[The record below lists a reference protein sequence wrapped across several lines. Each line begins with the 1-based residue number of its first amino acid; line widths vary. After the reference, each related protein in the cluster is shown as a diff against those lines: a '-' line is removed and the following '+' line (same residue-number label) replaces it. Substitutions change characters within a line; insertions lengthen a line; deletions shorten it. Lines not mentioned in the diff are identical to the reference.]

1 MNVTVN
7 EIKRMVETSKNKNKE
22 FVVYVPNKM
31 LYDKLMKMFG
41 ELGIKWGNTESP
53 TTTKNYF
60 GVVEEFCV
68 KYKGNNNSIM
78 YSGMDYYKDE
88 SYAVFELIDD
98 NEEPEEDDDVLAELL
113 KKAGIEKNKPFYV
126 EDNDKFT
133 LYNPYVY
140 NGNDVLDNETD
151 PIDEAVLLGII
162 LGKLKVRV
170 GFPQVGDTYHFVDIS
185 GNIACKKWADKTVDY
200 AMMYMGNVFPS
211 HSAAFNRVEEFKH
224 IYKSLKNK

>member
-1 MNVTVN
+1 MNVTVD
-7 EIKRMVETSKNKNKE
+7 EIKHMVETNKNKE
-22 FVVYVPNKM
+22 FVVYVPNKI

-41 ELGIKWGNTESP
+41 EFGIKWGNKVSP
-53 TTTKNYF
+53 TTKNCF
-60 GVVEEFCV
+60 GAVKELCV
-68 KYKGNNNSIM
+68 RYTGENNSIR
-78 YSGMDYYKDE
+78 YSGMGYYRDKN
-88 SYAVFELIDD
+88 YHILELIDG

-185 GNIACKKWADKTVDY
+185 GNIACKEWADKAVDY

>member
-1 MNVTVN
+1 MNNVTVN
-7 EIKRMVETSKNKNKE
+7 EIKRMVENNKNKE
-22 FVVYVPNKM
+22 FVVYVPNKI

-41 ELGIKWGNTESP
+41 ELGIKWGNAESP
-53 TTTKNYF
+53 TTKNYF
-60 GVVEEFCV
+60 DVVEEFCV
-68 KYKGNNNSIM
+68 KYTGENNSIM
-78 YSGMDYYKDE
+78 YCRMGYYRDE
-88 SYAVFELIDD
+88 NYHILELIDD
-98 NEEPEEDDDVLAELL
+98 NEEPEEDDVLAGLL

-126 EDNDKFT
+126 EDSHHQFM

-162 LGKLKVRV
+162 LGKLKVRA

-211 HSAAFNRVEEFKH
+211 HSAAFNRAEEFKH
-224 IYKSLKNK
+224 IYKSLKKK